1 MTIVN
6 TLKALTVAAAV
17 AIVGL
22 ATAPTS
28 SNAMNIAAPAVET
41 SAASPQAEKVG
52 FRGRR
57 GGFRRFGGFRR
68 GHFRRFR
75 RFRHSGFRRHR
86 FRRNFR
92 YRIGRHLG
100 RRAHC
105 LRLQA
110 RGYRI
115 RCY

>member
-1 MTIVN
+1 MTKLN
-6 TLKALTVAAAV
+6 TLKALAVAA
-17 AIVGL
+17 IVSIAGM
-22 ATAPTS
+22 AGVSAP
-28 SNAMNIAAPAVET
+28 SNAMNLAAPTVET
-41 SAASPQAEKVG
+41 SAGGAALEQVG

-75 RFRHSGFRRHR
+75 RFRHRGVRRFRRHHGHR
-86 FRRNFR
+86 F
-92 YRIGRHLG
+92 G
-100 RRAHC
+100 RRWARRSHC